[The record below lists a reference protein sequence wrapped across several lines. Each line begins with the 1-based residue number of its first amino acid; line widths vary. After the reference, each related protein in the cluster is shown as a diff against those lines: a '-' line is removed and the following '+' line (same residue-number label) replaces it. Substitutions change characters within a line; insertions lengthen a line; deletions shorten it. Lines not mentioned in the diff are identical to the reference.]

1 MLPHEQHRFSSLLQI
16 EVLRPGNIA
25 TTFALAHLLLN
36 INEEGHT
43 AGILRLPAAGT
54 GSVFTLEFAA
64 VFGISVTALWHG
76 IEQRLEQEPHVD
88 VFPDGSVT
96 ASQMPSGG
104 PFEELAQARMRRKLE
119 IRHEERSMQDL
130 DEYDPFLV
138 HV

>member
-1 MLPHEQHRFSSLLQI
+1 
-16 EVLRPGNIA
+16 
-25 TTFALAHLLLN
+25 
-36 INEEGHT
+36 
-43 AGILRLPAAGT
+43 
-54 GSVFTLEFAA
+54 

-88 VFPDGSVT
+88 VFPDGSVI

-104 PFEELAQARMRRKLE
+104 PFEELAQARMRSKLE

-130 DEYDPFLV
+130 DEYDAFLV